1 MPNKLSQLFG
11 ALELSTLG
19 TFCEPEKGLLMR
31 GYQFSVATPST
42 VTYLR
47 VSELLQFSV
56 ATPSSMSIPPYAAIC
71 LFVPE
76 KMYS

>member
-47 VSELLQFSV
+47 VSELL
-56 ATPSSMSIPPYAAIC
+56 SIPPYAAIC

-76 KMYS
+76 KNVFMKF

>member
-47 VSELLQFSV
+47 VSELL
-56 ATPSSMSIPPYAAIC
+56 SIPPYAAIC
-71 LFVPE
+71 LFVPG
-76 KMYS
+76 KNVFMKF